1 MQVDQIF
8 FVRALDRAAPRHEG
22 LHSPAERDWPVPWAG
37 SQARSRSAFRSNTA
51 VKWTSAVPPPRP
63 ATAVGPFPDRPRR
76 RVKASRRRKINCQTG
91 WNLQFGDR
99 GLERQETKPR
109 PRLELWTQR
118 ARHHSPCTWNRT
130 LGLWTC
136 TSHGCE
142 EEHQIAS
149 RGLSLTSV
157 SVGLRTTRPPKQ
169 QQETDQ
175 TSTST
180 CRPIP
185 RVSAQWATARPAC
198 KYQVY
203 KVADNGESV

>member
-1 MQVDQIF
+1 M
-8 FVRALDRAAPRHEG
+8 RG
-22 LHSPAERDWPVPWAG
+22 PAERDWPVPGAG
-37 SQARSRSAFRSNTA
+37 SQRVPEALRSNTA
-51 VKWTSAVPPPRP
+51 GKWTSAVPPPRP

-76 RVKASRRRKINCQTG
+76 RVKASRRRKINCQTE
-91 WNLQFGDR
+91 WNLQFADR
-99 GLERQETKPR
+99 GLERRETKPR

-130 LGLWTC
+130 WGC
-136 TSHGCE
+136 GPVPHGCE

-169 QQETDQ
+169 QQERDQ

-185 RVSAQWATARPAC
+185 RVSAQRATARPAC